1 MAKKI
6 TITESQL
13 KKLTEVVVEQKFDD
27 VITKYERE
35 KRQGIE
41 LPLDELRLL
50 VNLSSNWCRGKEN
63 HPDCDDVL
71 KIKAKLSL
79 Y

>member
-6 TITESQL
+6 AITEGQL
-13 KKLTEVVVEQKFDD
+13 KKLTELVVEQKFDD